1 VRQGCKRSQR
11 GLPLIPLGKV
21 AQGRARLPAKRA
33 FDIVLGSSLLMV
45 LAPLMAF
52 TALAIKALDR
62 GPVLYRQR
70 RVGRGGRPFD
80 MLKFRSMV
88 LGAERMAPRLRDQN
102 VTDGLLFKVR
112 NDPRVTSLGRLIR
125 RLSIDELPQLWN
137 VIRGDM
143 SLVGPRPLAVEP
155 DEFGAIAHK
164 RHSVLPGITGY
175 WQISGG
181 NGLTYEEMIKL
192 DLSYI
197 ENWSIWLD
205 LRLLVRTLPALARRR
220 GHW

>member
-1 VRQGCKRSQR
+1 
-11 GLPLIPLGKV
+11 
-21 AQGRARLPAKRA
+21 
-33 FDIVLGSSLLMV
+33 
-45 LAPLMAF
+45 
-52 TALAIKALDR
+52 
-62 GPVLYRQR
+62 
-70 RVGRGGRPFD
+70 
-80 MLKFRSMV
+80 
-88 LGAERMAPRLRDQN
+88 
-102 VTDGLLFKVR
+102 
-112 NDPRVTSLGRLIR
+112 
-125 RLSIDELPQLWN
+125 
-137 VIRGDM
+137 M

-155 DEFGAIAHK
+155 DDFGTIAHK

-205 LRLLVRTLPALARRR
+205 LRLLVRTLPALVRRR